1 MSESIGFVCGTKGDS
16 VAFFLNKDVN
26 LSFGQIVRID
36 SDERSFYARV
46 VNAESS
52 STLDTIEQLRE
63 AEGREAYGPYSAY
76 RSVEAILFLEKRAAK
91 ARSPT
96 FNPNY
101 RDKVYTASGE
111 DCSVLKLS
119 GELELGRLRSG
130 EQLLRSA
137 GISVEAIPLMMGM
150 FGMTGSGKTN
160 TELILNAQIIDR
172 SPETVAIIFDFAGQ
186 LLDGKGIKPQKGLK
200 DHALFHSKVRY
211 YSAKDKKM
219 AVGLHTITPREAWN
233 SFRRHSTSSKK
244 ACLGTVQKAWQAMD
258 RKLVGNLQN

>member
-1 MSESIGFVCGTKGDS
+1 MAIMSESIGFVRGTKGDS
-16 VAFFLNKDVN
+16 VAFFLNKEVN

-36 SDERSFYARV
+36 SGERSFYARV

-52 STLDTIEQLRE
+52 STLDTIEQRRE

-101 RDKVYTASGE
+101 KDRVYSTSEE
-111 DCSVLKLS
+111 DCSVPNLS

-130 EQLLRSA
+130 EQLLGSA

-150 FGMTGSGKTN
+150 FAMTGSGKTN
-160 TELILNAQIIDR
+160 TELVLNAQIIDR

-219 AVGLHTITPREAWN
+219 AVGLHTITPE
-233 SFRRHSTSSKK
+233 K
-244 ACLGTVQKAWQAMD
+244 LGTLFADTQPPQRRLAWALY
-258 RKLVGNLQN
+258 RKLGKQWIEFA

>member
-1 MSESIGFVCGTKGDS
+1 M
-16 VAFFLNKDVN
+16 
-26 LSFGQIVRID
+26 
-36 SDERSFYARV
+36 
-46 VNAESS
+46 NAESS
-52 STLDTIEQLRE
+52 STLETIEQLRE

-101 RDKVYTASGE
+101 KDRVYSTSEE
-111 DCSVLKLS
+111 DCSVPNLS

-130 EQLLRSA
+130 E
-137 GISVEAIPLMMGM
+137 
-150 FGMTGSGKTN
+150 
-160 TELILNAQIIDR
+160 
-172 SPETVAIIFDFAGQ
+172 Q

-219 AVGLHTITPREAWN
+219 AVGLHTITPE
-233 SFRRHSTSSKK
+233 K
-244 ACLGTVQKAWQAMD
+244 LGTLFADTQPPQRRLAWALY
-258 RKLVGNLQN
+258 RKLGKQWIEFAWNLQN